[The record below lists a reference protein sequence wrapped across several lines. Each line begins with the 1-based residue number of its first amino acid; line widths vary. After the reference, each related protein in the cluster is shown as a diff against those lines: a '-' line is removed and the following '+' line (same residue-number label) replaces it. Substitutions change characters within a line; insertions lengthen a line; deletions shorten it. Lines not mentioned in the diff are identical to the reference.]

1 MNRQSQPT
9 SSSPQPMRQ
18 QPKQEPSAAAK
29 IIEAGADMVE
39 GLGNALGGIF
49 QVGPAYDQDEE
60 AFIREMNR
68 RQKRKRGRSL

>member
-1 MNRQSQPT
+1 
-9 SSSPQPMRQ
+9 MRQ

-49 QVGPAYDQDEE
+49 QVGPAYDQEEE

-68 RQKRKRGRSL
+68 RKKRKRGRGL